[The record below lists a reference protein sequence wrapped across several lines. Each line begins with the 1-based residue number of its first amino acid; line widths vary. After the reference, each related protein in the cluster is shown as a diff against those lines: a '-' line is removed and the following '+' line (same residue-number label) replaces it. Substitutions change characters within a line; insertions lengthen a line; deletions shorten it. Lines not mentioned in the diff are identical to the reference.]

1 MQATQKAME
10 KNDQQRILIIDDSK
24 ENIDILV
31 GTLTNYKKSVALN
44 GEKGLEIAMT
54 DNPPDL
60 ILLDIMMPGLDG
72 YEVCKILKSD
82 DRTKDIPVIFLTAK
96 TDTESIVKG
105 FEMGAADFVT
115 KPFNTSELLARV
127 STQMTLKKSQDAIA
141 KYLKEIELK
150 NEQITDSINY
160 AKRIQSAILPV
171 DEQLCEIL
179 NDFFIF
185 FRPKDIVSGDFYWA
199 RQVGE
204 KIIIIAADCT
214 GHGVPGAFMSLF
226 GVAFLNEIIGKENI
240 TVPAEILDRLR
251 EMIISSLGQG
261 TGTGIKDGMDMAII
275 SIHSKQNKIEFAG
288 AYNPLYLVRGE
299 ELIQI
304 DCDRMPVAIHIRMDK
319 FTNHELDI
327 EKNDRL
333 YIFSDGFADQFGGP
347 DNKKFMYKHFKQLI
361 LNNADKTMGEQKKMF
376 EQVFDEW
383 KGNNAQIDDVVVI
396 GIQI

>member
-96 TDTESIVKG
+96 TDPESIVKG

-319 FTNHELDI
+319 FMNHELDI

-361 LNNADKTMGEQKKMF
+361 LNNADKTMGEQKKIF